1 VLHCGSEVVDN
12 VVETRAR
19 SAARRRLIR
28 ADLAVPDASARLDRT
43 GLAVAAQAHRVR
55 GHARCE
61 DPWACRLWNFQGC
74 NWVLRRPAGRS
85 DSPGRIRLV
94 CICCS
99 RISSPDTYCGDIQ
112 GASTRSAAANRQG
125 THPVHRLASAP
136 PARRVRVARPGC
148 CFASEFCETVSRS
161 AAPWSACVMRVRLQH
176 DAPAGPPC
184 SAGFGRPS
192 TVWLVL

>member
-1 VLHCGSEVVDN
+1 MLQRASTARGSRVVD
-12 VVETRAR
+12 
-19 SAARRRLIR
+19 SFCG
-28 ADLAVPDASARLDRT
+28 AVPRACVASAIRVLGKLR

-85 DSPGRIRLV
+85 DAPGRIRLV